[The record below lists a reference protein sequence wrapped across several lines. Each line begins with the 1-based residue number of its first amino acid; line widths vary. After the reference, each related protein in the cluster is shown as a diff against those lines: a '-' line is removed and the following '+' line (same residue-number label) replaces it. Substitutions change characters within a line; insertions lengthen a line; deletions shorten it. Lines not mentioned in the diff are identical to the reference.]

1 MKTIIHV
8 SDLSVPP
15 ERVFKALTTLGGL
28 AAWWTTN
35 VSGDAGP
42 AGLIDFTFA
51 GDFNPKLVVTSFDA
65 PSRLSWRC
73 IAGVGQWREN
83 TFRFEL
89 QARDA
94 GTRLRFRQDYA
105 SELSDDDYGSYNYHW
120 GYYLESLRQ
129 YCETG
134 AGKPFRASD
143 SSPITPEDLV
153 RRALGD
159 LLDGRYLRAIDR
171 YWSPDYT
178 EHSVPSGQGLDGLRK
193 LAESLPFG
201 FRHERIRLFADGDL
215 VVAHGLYHGLGPAP
229 VVAFDL
235 WRVDDGKIVEHWN
248 GRQPW
253 AAETVSGHT
262 MVDGPAQVTKPDQT
276 ASSRSLV
283 QDFVELIMMGRD
295 RSQLGR
301 FFDGD
306 RFIQHNPLIA
316 DGVSGLGEAI
326 QTGVWAAVIERT
338 HHILAEGEFV
348 FTYGEGTLHG
358 NPTVFCDLFRV
369 QDGKLAEHWDVVC
382 AKPAPGPGRLPVSRA
397 RFDR

>member
-1 MKTIIHV
+1 MRLDPEEAAIKTIIHV
-8 SDLSVPP
+8 SDLSVSPD
-15 ERVFKALTTLGGL
+15 RVFKALTTLDGL
-28 AAWWTTN
+28 AAWWTTD
-35 VSGDAGP
+35 VAGDAGP

-65 PSRLSWRC
+65 PSTLGWRC
-73 IAGVGQWREN
+73 IAGVEQWRDN

-105 SELSDDDYGSYNYHW
+105 NELTDDDYGSYNYHW

-129 YCETG
+129 YCEAG
-134 AGKPFRASD
+134 AGKPFQASG
-143 SSPITPEDLV
+143 SSPATPEDLV
-153 RRALGD
+153 RRAVGELFDERDLG
-159 LLDGRYLRAIDR
+159 AVDR
-171 YWSPDYT
+171 YWSPDYA
-178 EHSVPSGQGLDGLRK
+178 EHAAASGPGLDGLRT
-193 LAESLPFG
+193 LADRLPDG
-201 FRHERIRLFADGDL
+201 FRHERIRLLADGGL
-215 VVAHGLYHGLGPAP
+215 VVAHGVYHGLGPAP
-229 VVAFDL
+229 AVAFDL
-235 WRVDDGKIVEHWN
+235 WRVDGGKIVEHWN
-248 GRQPW
+248 GQQPW
-253 AAETVSGHT
+253 VAETVSGHT
-262 MVDGPAQVTKPDQT
+262 MTDGPAAVTEPDQT

-283 QDFVELIMMGRD
+283 EGFVDLIMMGRN
-295 RSQLGR
+295 RSRIGW

-326 QTGVWAAVIERT
+326 QTGVWAAVVERT

-348 FTYGEGTLHG
+348 FTHGEGISHG

-382 AKPAPGPGRLPVSRA
+382 AKPSV
-397 RFDR
+397 